1 MEKII
6 PMEEWLKTLVVEEV
20 EYYAVYNDDG
30 SIQFIYPCSDPSQ
43 APLPNIKI
51 EKEIGIDINEGRS
64 NIFNYRIDLKN
75 KKIQKIDDISKVFGL
90 SKIDDVLHRVI
101 DKKWSNIV
109 RPDVFI
115 VYSKKESLLTFSI
128 NPLLKEADWSGEQ
141 EMIFLVTEYNDPNS
155 LKEMIRFTVNELIK
169 YPQKIQMDLP
179 EKFSVYT
186 RRLFDNYTIELI

>member
-1 MEKII
+1 
-6 PMEEWLKTLVVEEV
+6 MEEWLKTLVVEEV

-43 APLPNIKI
+43 VPLPNIQI

-101 DKKWSNIV
+101 DKKWSNII
-109 RPDVFI
+109 RPDVSI

-169 YPQKIQMDLP
+169 YPQKIKMDLP
-179 EKFSVYT
+179 EKFSIYT

>member
-43 APLPNIKI
+43 VPLPNIQI

-64 NIFNYRIDLKN
+64 NIFNYQIDLKN

-101 DKKWSNIV
+101 DKKWSNII
-109 RPDVFI
+109 RPDVSI
-115 VYSKKESLLTFSI
+115 VYSKKELLLTFSI
-128 NPLLKEADWSGEQ
+128 NPLLKESDWSGEQ

-169 YPQKIQMDLP
+169 FPQKIQMDLP
-179 EKFSVYT
+179 EKFSIYT

>member
-20 EYYAVYNDDG
+20 KYYAVYNDDG
-30 SIQFIYPCSDPSQ
+30 SIQFIYPCSNPDQ
-43 APLPNIKI
+43 VPLPNIQI

-64 NIFNYRIDLKN
+64 NIFNYRVDLKT

-101 DKKWSNIV
+101 DKKWSNVI
-109 RPDVFI
+109 RPDVSI
-115 VYSKKESLLTFSI
+115 AYSKKEQLLTFNI
-128 NPLLKEADWSGEQ
+128 NPLLKEAEWTGEQ

-155 LKEMIRFTVNELIK
+155 LKEMIRFTVAELIK
-169 YPQKIQMDLP
+169 YPQTIKMDLP
-179 EKFSVYT
+179 EKFSIYT
-186 RRLFDNYTIELI
+186 RRLFDNYTIEMI

>member
-43 APLPNIKI
+43 VPLPNIQI

-101 DKKWSNIV
+101 DKKWSNII
-109 RPDVFI
+109 RPDVSI

-155 LKEMIRFTVNELIK
+155 LKEMIRFTLNELIK
-169 YPQKIQMDLP
+169 YPQKIKMDLP
-179 EKFSVYT
+179 EKFSIYT

>member
-30 SIQFIYPCSDPSQ
+30 SIQFIYPCSDPAQ
-43 APLPNIKI
+43 VPLPNIQI

-109 RPDVFI
+109 RPDVSI

-179 EKFSVYT
+179 EKFSIYT

>member
-43 APLPNIKI
+43 VPLPNIQI

-101 DKKWSNIV
+101 DKKWSNII
-109 RPDVFI
+109 RPDVSI

-169 YPQKIQMDLP
+169 YPQKIKMDLP
-179 EKFSVYT
+179 EKFSIYT